1 MTDIRELL
9 ERDVEDLPPS
19 RVDPYQAVARAHRI
33 RRRRR
38 WAGAGSAAAALV
50 AALVGGLL
58 GAGRPGPAVPPAGPP
73 APARFDPLTSRIALG
88 WTPAHLTHR
97 TTEITRTE
105 QDVFYGEG
113 DAPSGSAGLAVR
125 FLTAGARYDDL
136 GQVGLSPGATPRAAA
151 PVRGR
156 PAYCLVGGNETT
168 IVGAGACTGL
178 RWQYAPGAWA
188 QVSYHSADP
197 AVTAAQAG
205 RIVRRVAEHATL
217 SAHDPVRVPFRLTGP
232 AARLT
237 VLRSLVDTGSPASAE
252 LQLTSQPDRWSAT
265 SPDNSG
271 GVDVL
276 VEPPGRPADLLS
288 RNPVN
293 TTVDGHPASAQPG
306 QGSLTVYDVDG
317 AAVWIASTSTDLTAT
332 YHQVQVVP
340 RPADPTTWTS
350 PTG

>member
-1 MTDIRELL
+1 VTDIRALL
-9 ERDVEDLPPS
+9 ERDAEDLPPS
-19 RVDPYQAVARAHRI
+19 RVDPYRALVRARRI

-38 WAGAGSAAAALV
+38 WAGAGSAAAVLV

-58 GAGRPGPAVPPAGPP
+58 WAGRPGPPVPA

-105 QDVFYGEG
+105 QDLFYREG
-113 DAPSGSAGLAVR
+113 DAPAGTAGLAVR
-125 FLTAGARYDDL
+125 FLAAGQPHGDL

-156 PAYCLVGGNETT
+156 PAYCLVGGNGTT

-178 RWQYAPGAWA
+178 RWEYAPGAWA

-197 AVTAAQAG
+197 AVTAAQAS

-217 SAHDPVRVPFRLTGP
+217 SAHDAVRVPFRLTG
-232 AARLT
+232 AAAGLT
-237 VLRSLVDTGSPASAE
+237 VTRSLVDTGSPASAE
-252 LQLTSQPDRWSAT
+252 LQLTGPGNPA
-265 SPDNSG
+265 
-271 GVDVL
+271 GVDLL
-276 VEPPGRPADLLS
+276 VEVPGRPADLLGD
-288 RNPVN
+288 NPVN

-306 QGSLTVYDVDG
+306 RATLTVYDVSG
-317 AAVWIASTSTDLTAT
+317 AAVRVSSGGTDLTAT

-340 RPADPTTWTS
+340 RPADPATWTS